1 MSSCS
6 IDNGKEGSYLGV
18 KEFVSEFT
26 TNQTRLQRPQLEGSG
41 EQPVALRGIEVEFT
55 NTWALKRSRNNGFL
69 HSHEKHLL
77 TKFSVHICYIDNKLC
92 ENTTKEV

>member
-1 MSSCS
+1 M
-6 IDNGKEGSYLGV
+6 
-18 KEFVSEFT
+18 
-26 TNQTRLQRPQLEGSG
+26 
-41 EQPVALRGIEVEFT
+41 ALRGIEVEFT
-55 NTWALKRSRNNGFL
+55 NMWALKRSRNNGFL